1 MLEQPKEL
9 TLPSGTPVTLRRG
22 KGLDLLNAQ
31 RKAKTSDEI
40 IFALIAE
47 LAQINGETLI
57 YEDLLEMPIE
67 DVLALQKEVSGKF
80 QSLQPSA

>member
-9 TLPSGTPVTLRRG
+9 TLPSGTSVTLRRG